1 MGHPEPSL
9 RVLIADDHPLFRL
22 GLRAGL
28 EGEGLVVV
36 AEAQDGK
43 EALEKALALNP
54 EAVLLDLRMPEMDG
68 LECTRRLRKQGY
80 AGLIA
85 LLTTYQEPALVR
97 EALLAGADAY
107 FSKELSAPELKR
119 RLLRVAR
126 GEERLTP
133 PDLPALTPRE
143 EEVLGLLAQGLSV
156 KEMAR
161 ALGLSPDTVKDHLE
175 SLYGKLLA
183 RNRVE
188 ALERARALG
197 FLTKAGGQDS
207 PPPRRG

>member
-1 MGHPEPSL
+1 MLKARMGNPGSRL

-43 EALEKALALNP
+43 EALEKTLALNP
-54 EAVLLDLRMPEMDG
+54 EAVLLDLRMPVLDG
-68 LECTRRLRKQGY
+68 LECTRILRRKGY
-80 AGLIA
+80 SGLIA

-97 EALLAGADAY
+97 EAFLAGADAY

-119 RLLRVAR
+119 RLLRVAQ
-126 GEERLTP
+126 GEEKLKP
-133 PDLPALTPRE
+133 PDLPSLTSRE
-143 EEVLGLLAQGLSV
+143 EEVLRLLAQGLSV
-156 KEMAR
+156 KEMAK

-175 SLYGKLLA
+175 NLYGKLLV

-188 ALERARALG
+188 ALEKARSLG
-197 FLTKAGGQDS
+197 FLAKK
-207 PPPRRG
+207 

>member
-1 MGHPEPSL
+1 M

-28 EGEGLVVV
+28 EAEGLKVV
-36 AEAQDGK
+36 AEAANGE
-43 EALEKALALNP
+43 EALVQTLALRP
-54 EAVLLDLRMPEMDG
+54 EAVLLDLRMPKMDG
-68 LECTRRLRKQGY
+68 LECARRLREEGY
-80 AGLIA
+80 RGLIA
-85 LLTTYQEPALVR
+85 LLTTYQEPVLLR
-97 EALLAGADAY
+97 EAALAGADAY

-119 RLLRVAR
+119 RLLRVR
-126 GEERLTP
+126 SGEERLLP

-143 EEVLGLLAQGLSV
+143 EEVLRLLAQGLSA

-161 ALGLSPDTVKDHLE
+161 ALGLSPDTVRDHLE
-175 SLYGKLLA
+175 RLYAKLES

-197 FLTKAGGQDS
+197 FLK
-207 PPPRRG
+207 

>member
-1 MGHPEPSL
+1 MPASEKPL

-28 EGEGLVVV
+28 EGEGLQVV
-36 AEAQDGK
+36 AEAQDGL
-43 EALEKALALNP
+43 EALTKTLALSP
-54 EAVLLDLRMPEMDG
+54 DAVLLDLRMPGMDG
-68 LECTRRLRKQGY
+68 LECARRLRAEGY
-80 AGLIA
+80 RGLIA
-85 LLTTYQEPALVR
+85 FLTTYQEPALVQ

-119 RLLRVAR
+119 RLLRVAQ

-133 PDLPALTPRE
+133 PDLPSLTVRE
-143 EEVLGLLAQGLSV
+143 KEVLCLLAQGLSA
-156 KEMAR
+156 KAIAR
-161 ALGLSPDTVKDHLE
+161 ALALSPDTVKDHLE

-188 ALERARALG
+188 AVERARALG
-197 FLTKAGGQDS
+197 FLREKG
-207 PPPRRG
+207 

>member
-1 MGHPEPSL
+1 MGHPEPNL

-36 AEAQDGK
+36 AEAQDGQ
-43 EALEKALALNP
+43 EALDKTLALKP
-54 EAVLLDLRMPEMDG
+54 EAVLLDLRMPVLDG
-68 LECTRRLRKQGY
+68 LECTRKLRQAGY
-80 AGLIA
+80 PGLIA

-97 EALLAGADAY
+97 EAYLAGANAY

-156 KEMAR
+156 KEIAK

-197 FLTKAGGQDS
+197 FLTKAGGRDS
-207 PPPRRG
+207 PPPSTG